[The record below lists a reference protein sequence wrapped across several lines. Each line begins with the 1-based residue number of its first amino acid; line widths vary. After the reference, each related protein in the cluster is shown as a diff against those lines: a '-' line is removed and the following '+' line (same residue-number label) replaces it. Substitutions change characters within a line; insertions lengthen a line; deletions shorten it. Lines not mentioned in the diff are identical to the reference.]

1 VNTGRKLVE
10 TLGQLHIRL
19 VGGYRKADVS
29 KPIELLAY
37 RLGYCRMAMT
47 GIHHTDPTTEIDQ
60 PIAVRIGDDRA
71 FGVDYG
77 DRSD

>member
-1 VNTGRKLVE
+1 
-10 TLGQLHIRL
+10 
-19 VGGYRKADVS
+19 VS
-29 KPIELLAY
+29 KPVELLAH
-37 RLGYCRMAMT
+37 RLDHCRVT
-47 GIHHTDPTTEIDQ
+47 VPGIHHTDPATEIDQ